1 MAKKEVK
8 MPKQELEA
16 EIIGLGPTVSTTVT
30 PDGDKVSVGDKTWK
44 VGKTAVHPGKKGRPR
59 ILLVVGQGEAVPVW
73 GENPDA
79 PTDVEV
85 DTLAYNNLLQ
95 QLNNLSK
102 GGGERKPSNVG
113 VYIALG
119 LVALVVIGAT
129 ININGNVED
138 VNQKLFALQAAA
150 DAGNQTPER
159 PDDSTQVG
167 GDCLIGTQGC
177 TTGG

>member
-1 MAKKEVK
+1 MAKKETK

-16 EIIGLGPTVSTTVT
+16 EIIGLGPTVSTMVT

-44 VGKTAVHPGKKGRPR
+44 VGKTSVHPGRKGRPR

-102 GGGERKPSNVG
+102 GGGEKKPGNVG
-113 VYIALG
+113 LYIALA

-129 ININGNVED
+129 ININGNIED
-138 VNQKLFALQAAA
+138 VNTKLLTMEREAA
-150 DAGNQTPER
+150 DVPER
-159 PDDSTQVG
+159 PNDSTQVTSG
-167 GDCLIGTQGC
+167 GCLSGTAGC
-177 TTGG
+177 PAGG